1 MRRDKT
7 LITFTAL
14 FFGSCVIA
22 QNTEIKEKEIQ
33 GVVLQGRKPFIEQSA
48 NKISLNVAQSPIAS
62 TSNAY
67 DILLQSPGV
76 VEQNGILTFRSKTVT
91 VLIDGK
97 LSNLSGEELKSML
110 SSMQGVTIDKVEILP
125 NPSSKYDAAGGSVI
139 NIKLL
144 RNKKSGVNGSV
155 NANTQIGKYA
165 SFLPGMTINYKNK
178 SVNIYS
184 SYNYENSNQYFNSNS
199 NQILTSSSNLIQ
211 KENGEISKEIHNYR
225 LGVDYEINKR
235 NTVGFLLKGMN
246 NESKLLGYN
255 SINLSNTGTSNLSE
269 LNNRINSRIF
279 NPAANIYYKAV
290 LDSLQRTVTANLDYF
305 EYGKKNIE
313 NFQTHYIS
321 NNFQDNFLRDFADG
335 SNKVYS
341 ATIDVEFPTTTGKF
355 EFGLKSTNT
364 KSENSI
370 LWENLVNDSWINDT
384 TKSNHFIYKEN
395 INAGYVSY
403 DRAIGDNW
411 QMTLGLRG
419 EQTNSNGDLIGGEKN
434 SRNYFNLFPNVS
446 LQYLKNLNNVFNLS
460 YRKSIQRFGF
470 DVVNPFIKY
479 QSEYAYFK
487 GNPNIR
493 PQINHSIDFSYTYRQ
508 TLSLG
513 ASETHSLDPL
523 GPLYT
528 KSGSTTISTYT
539 NFKSSDFFYIY
550 ASWNKEFFKKWTVN
564 LVGGTGFYRFDTS
577 TDNYESVNRN
587 NSWAYLIQN
596 NNSFKFKNNWT
607 AQLNMVY
614 QSPLA
619 MGIYKMKGYFN
630 SNFGI
635 SKQLLDNKMTLK
647 LTVSDIF
654 NTMKMRY
661 SVDYNNVILEQSRK
675 KESRFVTVGLTY
687 KFGGG
692 TAKAKQTNQTFEDLE
707 KRMKT
712 EQQ

>member
-1 MRRDKT
+1 M
-7 LITFTAL
+7 
-14 FFGSCVIA
+14 
-22 QNTEIKEKEIQ
+22 
-33 GVVLQGRKPFIEQSA
+33 LQGRKPYIEQTA

-62 TSNAY
+62 TSNAF

-76 VEQNGILTFRSKTVT
+76 VEQNGTLTFRSKTVT

-97 LSNLSGEELKSML
+97 LSNLSGEELKNML
-110 SSMQGVTIDKVEILP
+110 SSMQGATIEKVEILP
-125 NPSSKYDAAGGSVI
+125 NPSSKYDATGGSVI

-144 RNKKSGVNGSV
+144 RNKKSGINGSV
-155 NANTQIGKYA
+155 TANTQIGKFA
-165 SFLPGMTINYKNK
+165 SFIPGMTLNYKNK

-199 NQILTSSSNLIQ
+199 NQTLSSASNLIQ
-211 KENGEISKEIHNYR
+211 SENGEISKEIHDYR
-225 LGVDYEINKR
+225 LGVDYDINKR

-246 NESKLLGYN
+246 NESEVAGYN
-255 SINLSNTGTSNLSE
+255 SINLSNSGISNLSE
-269 LNNRINSRIF
+269 LNNKINSKVF

-290 LDSLQRTVTANLDYF
+290 LDSLQRTVTVNLDYF
-305 EYGKKNIE
+305 EYGKKNRE
-313 NFQTHYIS
+313 NFQTRYITD
-321 NNFQDNFLRDFADG
+321 NFQDNFLRDFADG
-335 SNKVYS
+335 TNKVYS
-341 ATIDVEFPTTTGKF
+341 AAIDVEYPTKSGKF

-364 KSENSI
+364 KSENNI

-384 TKSNHFIYKEN
+384 SKSNHFIYKEN
-395 INAGYVSY
+395 INAGYLSY

-411 QMTLGLRG
+411 QMTVGLRG
-419 EQTNSNGDLIGGEKN
+419 EHTNSNGDLIGGEKN
-434 SRNYFNLFPNVS
+434 ERNYFNLFPNVS

-479 QSEYAYFK
+479 QSEYAYFQ

-493 PQINHSIDFSYTYRQ
+493 PQINHSVDFSYTYRQ
-508 TLSLG
+508 TLTLG
-513 ASETHSLDPL
+513 ASETHSIDPL

-528 KSGSTTISTYT
+528 KNGNTTISTYT

-550 ASWNKEFFKKWTVN
+550 AAWNKEFFKKWTVN

-577 TDNYESVNRN
+577 TDNYLSTNRN

-619 MGIYKMKGYFN
+619 MGIYKMRGYFN

-647 LTVSDIF
+647 LAVSDIF
-654 NTMKMRY
+654 NTMKMSY
-661 SVDYNNVILEQSRK
+661 SVDYNNVVLEQSRK

-692 TAKAKQTNQTFEDLE
+692 TAKAKQNNQTFEDLE